1 MPKAFEESL
10 VPVQEITLA
19 LIEPD
24 PELAARNKKRAK
36 ALIKELGPNWIGH
49 EIHAAQ
55 RRDHIVGDARATIM
69 RARAAIE
76 ATRQHA
82 NNVRSIKR
90 EAA

>member
-1 MPKAFEESL
+1 MKAFEESL
-10 VPVQEITLA
+10 VPVKEITLA

-24 PELAARNKKRAK
+24 PDLAARNKKRADEK
-36 ALIKELGPNWIGH
+36 KEELGKDWIGH
-49 EIHAAQ
+49 KLHAAQ
-55 RRDHIVGDARATIM
+55 RRDHVAGDVRTTIL
-69 RARAAIE
+69 RARAVIE

>member
-1 MPKAFEESL
+1 MPKPFDESL

-24 PELAARNKKRAK
+24 PELAARNKQRSDERK
-36 ALIKELGPNWIGH
+36 KEMGPNWIGH
-49 EIHAAQ
+49 KLHAAQ